1 MVIHDGCGDIPGI
14 IFHRFGIDFPKF
26 ASNYSC
32 KYGKLWIVRSNVTMT
47 CHETSQ
53 CAAGRFIDLLNWK
66 GECRVKEEFMEA
78 LKKYGEKFGSERARA
93 MQKMFDERKQKV
105 MEDNEFVLQW
115 LPVRKRDVTME
126 TLLQKTYDE
135 LMVEMEKAI
144 RAQGSQR

>member
-1 MVIHDGCGDIPGI
+1 
-14 IFHRFGIDFPKF
+14 
-26 ASNYSC
+26 
-32 KYGKLWIVRSNVTMT
+32 
-47 CHETSQ
+47 
-53 CAAGRFIDLLNWK
+53 
-66 GECRVKEEFMEA
+66 MEA

>member
-1 MVIHDGCGDIPGI
+1 
-14 IFHRFGIDFPKF
+14 
-26 ASNYSC
+26 
-32 KYGKLWIVRSNVTMT
+32 
-47 CHETSQ
+47 
-53 CAAGRFIDLLNWK
+53 
-66 GECRVKEEFMEA
+66 MEA

-135 LMVEMEKAI
+135 LIVEMEKAI

>member
-1 MVIHDGCGDIPGI
+1 M
-14 IFHRFGIDFPKF
+14 
-26 ASNYSC
+26 
-32 KYGKLWIVRSNVTMT
+32 
-47 CHETSQ
+47 
-53 CAAGRFIDLLNWK
+53 
-66 GECRVKEEFMEA
+66 KEEFMEA

-135 LMVEMEKAI
+135 LIVEMEKAI